1 MGSMNPGGPGMTPPV
16 PPMRKHGGRV
26 APQANPTYQEKE
38 FGSGSGLG
46 RLEKKKWPPA
56 NGA

>member
-1 MGSMNPGGPGMTPPV
+1 
-16 PPMRKHGGRV
+16 MRKHGGRV
-26 APQANPTYQEKE
+26 APQAEPKYQEKT